1 VKNDQEVSKALHDS
15 SLNLIQILADC
26 SPSVREE
33 VLGRFTRLVVAHL
46 NAMDDLARDIRSQL
60 QHPDP
65 QEAAAE
71 GESSATHP
79 EESKELEPV
88 KPTPELLEWARQ
100 QINEEEILR
109 GYREIIG
116 TGGLELRD
124 FIAELETAA
133 RTDEH

>member
-1 VKNDQEVSKALHDS
+1 
-15 SLNLIQILADC
+15 
-26 SPSVREE
+26 
-33 VLGRFTRLVVAHL
+33 LGRFTRLVVAHL

-60 QHPDP
+60 ARPDP
-65 QEAAAE
+65 RGAAAE
-71 GESSATHP
+71 GESSAAHP
-79 EESKELEPV
+79 EEGKALEPV

-133 RTDEH
+133 RNDEH